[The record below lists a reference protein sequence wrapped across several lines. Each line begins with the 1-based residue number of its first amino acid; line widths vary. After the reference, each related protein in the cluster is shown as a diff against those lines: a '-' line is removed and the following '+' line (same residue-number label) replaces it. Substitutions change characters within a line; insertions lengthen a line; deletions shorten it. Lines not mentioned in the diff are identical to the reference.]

1 MSKTNP
7 LTNIPLRTI
16 IAYLRSQ
23 GYEVTKTEAA
33 DKVRI
38 DYAAL
43 MDTFNTTF
51 QGTAIP
57 AIRTMTEPRRRAVRQ
72 RAAQYGKQSIMQVF
86 RNVLESPF
94 LLGDNDRGWTAD
106 FDWIFKPANYTK
118 ILERRYNG
126 QPSDTSHAR
135 QQSRQG
141 LTSLAAQIL
150 AADDATL
157 NP

>member
-1 MSKTNP
+1 MSKNNP
-7 LTNIPLRTI
+7 LTDIPLRTI

-23 GYEVTKTEAA
+23 GYEVTKVGESA
-33 DKVRI
+33 KVRI
-38 DYAAL
+38 DYASL
-43 MDTFNTTF
+43 MDTYNETF
-51 QGTAIP
+51 QGVLPTINC
-57 AIRTMTEPRRRAVRQ
+57 MTEPRRRAVKA

-86 RNVLESPF
+86 RNILDSPF
-94 LLGDNDRGWTAD
+94 LLGDNDRGWRAD
-106 FDWIFKPANYTK
+106 FDWIFKPANFTK

-126 QPSDTSHAR
+126 QPTDTTQSR
-135 QQSRQG
+135 RQSRQS